1 LCQQT
6 GSRKTKVKK
15 IRRKRKMMEGTIAA
29 GLALK
34 SLVALIFCTSQ
45 FSMCDS
51 LSHFCQIAFVGW
63 HEDAWVSAFHTE
75 I

>member
-1 LCQQT
+1 
-6 GSRKTKVKK
+6 
-15 IRRKRKMMEGTIAA
+15 MA
-29 GLALK
+29 GLALQ
-34 SLVALIFCTSQ
+34 SLLVALIFCTSQ

-63 HEDAWVSAFHTE
+63 HEDVVWVSAFHTE